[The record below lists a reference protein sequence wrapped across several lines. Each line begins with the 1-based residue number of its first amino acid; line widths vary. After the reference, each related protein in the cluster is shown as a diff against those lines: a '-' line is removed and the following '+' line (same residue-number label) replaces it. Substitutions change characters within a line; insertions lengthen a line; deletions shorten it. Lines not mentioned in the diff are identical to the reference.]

1 MFYLERKKKVLE
13 IVEGMNGGAG
23 SLGGSPGMA
32 LGL

>member
-1 MFYLERKKKVLE
+1 MFILKEKKKVLK
-13 IVEGMNGGAG
+13 IVEEMNGGAG